1 MGFKEDFRLFSGKRG
16 RFLLLAYLAIG
27 FAHPAMISLVF
38 MQYVYYDPM
47 IEVMGINNMQL
58 GLLLTIEGA
67 GAIVL
72 ALPIGAMVD
81 RFDCNKILFASFIV
95 SAAACALFALMPIYP
110 IAMVSWAILSVTM
123 CGFIPGV
130 YKMVRILVPEEYE
143 GRSYGIY
150 GFFLAIGFMII
161 NFFSLWLYSCV
172 SELFDKSIGLS
183 AILWTFCAILII
195 ASVTAYLCIRKIGT
209 CESNDAK
216 LDRVTLNDIKKVAS
230 MPGTWLV
237 FVIVFSINSMH
248 ITMSYFTPYFTSV
261 LGVAVVFSGVFAV
274 IRQYGIRLIVAPLGG
289 WLGDRIRS
297 NTTLIIGGFLFASI
311 FIGVAIFM
319 PPSVPIVVAIV
330 VVLAIAMFDNLLMPF
345 QYSACRE
352 ALIPPKYMG
361 TVIGLTTIILPDLFV
376 PSLFGSWLDAFGN
389 EGYTLIF
396 SFTIVLNIMAII
408 AGVYIVKRFKKT
420 QKTTGTISEK

>member
-1 MGFKEDFRLFSGKRG
+1 MGLKEDFTLFSGKRG
-16 RFLLLAYLAIG
+16 RILLLAYLAIG

-81 RFDCNKILFASFIV
+81 RFDCNKILFISFIV
-95 SAAACALFALMPIYP
+95 SAVACALFALIPTYP

-130 YKMVRILVPEEYE
+130 YKIIRILVPEEYE

-161 NFFSLWLYSCV
+161 NFFSLGLYSHV
-172 SELFDKSIGLS
+172 SKLFNKTAGLS
-183 AILWTFCAILII
+183 AILWTFCVILVI
-195 ASVTAYLCIRKIGT
+195 ASTVAYLCIRKIGT

-216 LDRVTLNDIKKVAS
+216 LDRVSFKDIKKVAS

-237 FVIVFSINSMH
+237 FVIVFSISSMH
-248 ITMSYFTPYFTSV
+248 ITVSYFTPYFTSV
-261 LGVAVVFSGVFAV
+261 LGVAAVFSGAFAV
-274 IRQYGIRLIVAPLGG
+274 VRQYGVRLIVAPLGG
-289 WLGDRIRS
+289 WLGDRIHS
-297 NTTLIIGGFLFASI
+297 NTTLIIGGFLLASI
-311 FIGVAIFM
+311 FIALAIFM

-330 VVLAIAMFDNLLMPF
+330 IVLAIAMFDNLLMPF

-361 TVIGLTTIILPDLFV
+361 TVIGLTTIIIPDLFV
-376 PSLFGSWLDAFGN
+376 PSLFGSWLDTFGN
-389 EGYTLIF
+389 EGYALIF
-396 SFTIVLNIMAII
+396 VFTIVLNIVAII
-408 AGVYIVKRFKKT
+408 AGMHIVKRFKKA
-420 QKTTGTISEK
+420 QKITDCSSGR